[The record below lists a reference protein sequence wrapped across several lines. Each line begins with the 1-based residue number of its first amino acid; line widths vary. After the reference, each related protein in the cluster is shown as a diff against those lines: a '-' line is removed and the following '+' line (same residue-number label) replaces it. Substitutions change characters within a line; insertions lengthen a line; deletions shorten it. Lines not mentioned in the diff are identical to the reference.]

1 MKYGILFVFFLG
13 MATVPIY
20 AQSSQGSDVEKLAT
34 YKLEIIEHVY
44 SISYSVNA
52 EILAMAIDHES
63 RSLLI
68 GLENAQDSK
77 FVIDLKHE
85 LINAQNNDFV
95 VLADGKEI
103 DYQITSDSDSSTFT
117 FFIPEFTEEVE
128 IIGTH
133 VIPEFPVGV
142 ILIFAAMISSIII
155 FAKAKIPFFK

>member
-1 MKYGILFVFFLG
+1 MKYVIFVVFFLVLT
-13 MATVPIY
+13 TVPIY
-20 AQSSQGSDVEKLAT
+20 AQSSEGSNVEKSTT

-52 EILAMAIDHES
+52 EILAMAIDPES

-68 GLENAQDSK
+68 GLENAQDSI

-95 VLADGKEI
+95 VLVDGKES
-103 DYQITSDSDSSTFT
+103 DYQITPDSDSSTFT

-133 VIPEFPVGV
+133 VIPEFPVGI
-142 ILIFAAMISSIII
+142 ILIFAVMISSIVI
-155 FAKAKIPFFK
+155 FAKVKIPFFK